1 MKKNNIYFFY
11 IKKAFSKIVSEPG
24 LFITLPLAV
33 ILFPLIIILRP
44 ILLIRFGFFHSDRLG
59 HFAVNSEIFFCE
71 QKKFE
76 RIKIMKI
83 DLYYFPTK
91 PCNEQLGKMISR
103 KVTVL
108 PRIFI
113 RPFDLISRSLHFLK
127 KHVTGRPSNSDY
139 DTNHVLQNIK
149 LQIPLT
155 SKENA
160 KGREILRK
168 AKIDHKKII
177 CIGVRD
183 SSYLK
188 RIYVNAKPIF
198 FGLKKDKDYS
208 YHDHRNDDINKYVP
222 GINYLLSKGYTV
234 LRMGSVTNNKLK
246 INHKNFLDY
255 SYSELKSD
263 FMDVYLSSICKMFI
277 SNNTGMDALA
287 IIFRRP
293 VLHVGSIPAGGISTF
308 SNKFYNTMSNYYSLK
323 YKKILSLS
331 EIFKSKIQY
340 SWHKQDFDKKK
351 IKVLHPSKNEIYEYF
366 KEIVDILDKKK
377 RNKRDLIL
385 EKKFKKNFIRYI
397 NLYPPHKSNYHNK
410 IKTNFLYS
418 FLKSNKH
425 LFL

>member
-11 IKKAFSKIVSEPG
+11 LNKILWKILSEPD
-24 LFITLPLAV
+24 LFITLPFAI
-33 ILFPLIIILRP
+33 ILFPIIIILRP

-76 RIKIMKI
+76 KIKTMKI
-83 DLYYFPTK
+83 DLYYFPTR
-91 PCNEQLGKMISR
+91 PCNEQLAKMISR
-103 KVTVL
+103 KVIIL
-108 PRIFI
+108 PRMFI
-113 RPFDLISRSLHFLK
+113 RPFDLVSRILPFLK
-127 KHVTGRPSNSDY
+127 QHVTGRPSNSDY
-139 DTNHVLQNIK
+139 DTKHVLQNIK

-155 SKENA
+155 IKENA

-168 AKIDHKKII
+168 AKINYKKII

-183 SSYLK
+183 NSYLK
-188 RIYVNAKPIF
+188 KIYTDQDF
-198 FGLKKDKDYS
+198 S

-222 GINYLLSKGYTV
+222 GIKYLLSKGYTV
-234 LRMGSVTNNKLK
+234 LRMGSVTNKKLK

-255 SYSELKSD
+255 SYSAIKSD
-263 FMDVYLSSICKMFI
+263 FMDVYLSSICKIFI

-323 YKKILSLS
+323 YRKVLSLS
-331 EIFKSKIQY
+331 EIFKFKIQY
-340 SWHKQDFDKKK
+340 AWSKKEFDEKK
-351 IKVLHPSKNEIYEYF
+351 IKVLHPTKDEIIEYF
-366 KEIVDILDKKK
+366 KEIHNILDKKK

-385 EKKFKKNFIRYI
+385 EKKFKKHFIKYI
-397 NLYPPHKSNYHNK
+397 SLYPPYQSRYHNK

-425 LFL
+425 LFV